1 MAAYP
6 WHSRGE
12 TAMLGESAARKSAQ
26 HSHAGHKQQQEVRII
41 ASSNSERKK
50 MLIDTKRKEPKGKTK

>member
-1 MAAYP
+1 
-6 WHSRGE
+6 
-12 TAMLGESAARKSAQ
+12 MLGESAARKSAQ

-50 MLIDTKRKEPKGKTK
+50 MLIDTKEPKGKTK